1 MTFLRISPPVLTL
14 GLARGP
20 RAVGWLDSENDFP
33 TRSCANR
40 ILRAASRVPN
50 RSVAAGSSSRTLYP
64 CPFCRFTGGP
74 SQLSFG
80 RHVIQ
85 LGSRRTV
92 LVIPS
97 EQEIFAAPSMVAHYI
112 DAHDYSPPQPF
123 VEAVLKCPAMR
134 SMPYLRLLRAHGATA
149 APARTTPSDAVS
161 SKD

>member
-1 MTFLRISPPVLTL
+1 MTFFADLSTCVDFGL
-14 GLARGP
+14 GEGA
-20 RAVGWLDSENDFP
+20 RAVGWLDSENDFRRGAVP
-33 TRSCANR
+33 TAFFERLVEFLIAPWQP
-40 ILRAASRVPN
+40 AA
-50 RSVAAGSSSRTLYP
+50 AAGRHP

-85 LGSRRTV
+85 LGSAI

-97 EQEIFAAPSMVAHYI
+97 EQEIFVAPSMVAHYI

-134 SMPYLRLLRAHGATA
+134 SMPYLRLLRAHGVTA

-161 SKD
+161 E